1 MAIKNLRRKYM
12 AKILE
17 KDALTFDD
25 VLLVPQYS
33 EITPDMADVSTKLTN
48 TFKMNVPFLSA
59 AMDTVSEHKLV
70 TALALAGGLGVIH
83 KNMSIAD
90 QAKEVE
96 MVKNYEFDNEKY
108 KRALVDKKGRLC
120 VGAAIGVTADMM
132 NRVHALMDAGVDVFV
147 LDSAHGDSKNIINA
161 IKNLRLEYPNM
172 ELIAGNV
179 ATYEG
184 ALDLMKAGASAVKV
198 GMGPGS
204 ICTTRIIAGIGVPQL
219 QAVMDCARASKEMNV
234 PIIADGG
241 IKYSGDV
248 VKALAAGANTVM
260 LGGLFA
266 TCEEAPGDI
275 YESNGKKYRTYRG
288 MGSIE
293 AMAKGSTDRYFQT
306 GHKKFVAEGVQGI
319 VEVKTTVEELVFQ
332 LVGGLKAGMGYCGSK
347 DIPTL
352 QEKGTFIKITNN
364 ALLESHPHDIS
375 IDKGE
380 PNYSVKLK

>member
-1 MAIKNLRRKYM
+1 M

-108 KRALVDKKGRLC
+108 KRALIDKKGRLC

-132 NRVHALMDAGVDVFV
+132 DRVHALMDAGVDVFV
-147 LDSAHGDSKNIINA
+147 LDSARGDSKNIINA
-161 IKNLRLEYPNM
+161 IKNLRLEYPSM

-332 LVGGLKAGMGYCGSK
+332 LIGGLKAGMGYCGSK

>member
-1 MAIKNLRRKYM
+1 M

-96 MVKNYEFDNEKY
+96 MVKNYEFDNEKN
-108 KRALVDKKGRLC
+108 KRVLIDKKGRLC

-132 NRVHALMDAGVDVFV
+132 DRVHALMDAGVDVFV

-161 IKNLRLEYPNM
+161 IKNLRLEYPSM

-332 LVGGLKAGMGYCGSK
+332 LIGGLKAGMGYCGSK
-347 DIPTL
+347 NIPTL

>member
-1 MAIKNLRRKYM
+1 M

-108 KRALVDKKGRLC
+108 KRALIDKKGRLC

-132 NRVHALMDAGVDVFV
+132 DRVHALMDAGVDVFV

-161 IKNLRLEYPNM
+161 IKNLRLEYPSM

-248 VKALAAGANTVM
+248 VKVLAAGANTVM

-266 TCEEAPGDI
+266 SCEEAPGDI
-275 YESNGKKYRTYRG
+275 YESNGKKYRIYRG

-332 LVGGLKAGMGYCGSK
+332 LIGGLKAGMGYCGSK

>member
-1 MAIKNLRRKYM
+1 M

-96 MVKNYEFDNEKY
+96 MVKNYEFDNEKN
-108 KRALVDKKGRLC
+108 KRVLIDKKGRLC

-132 NRVHALMDAGVDVFV
+132 DRVHALMDAGVDVFV

-161 IKNLRLEYPNM
+161 IKNLRLEYPSM

-219 QAVMDCARASKEMNV
+219 QAVMDCARASKEMNI

-332 LVGGLKAGMGYCGSK
+332 LIGGLKAGMGYCGSK

>member
-1 MAIKNLRRKYM
+1 M

-96 MVKNYEFDNEKY
+96 MVKNYEFDNEKN
-108 KRALVDKKGRLC
+108 KRALIDKKGRLC

-132 NRVHALMDAGVDVFV
+132 DRVHALMDAGVDVFV

-161 IKNLRLEYPNM
+161 IKNLRLEYPSM

-184 ALDLMKAGASAVKV
+184 ALDLMKVGASAVKV

-275 YESNGKKYRTYRG
+275 YESNGKN
-288 MGSIE
+288 IE
-293 AMAKGSTDRYFQT
+293 L
-306 GHKKFVAEGVQGI
+306 I
-319 VEVKTTVEELVFQ
+319 VEWVL
-332 LVGGLKAGMGYCGSK
+332 
-347 DIPTL
+347 
-352 QEKGTFIKITNN
+352 
-364 ALLESHPHDIS
+364 
-375 IDKGE
+375 
-380 PNYSVKLK
+380 

>member
-1 MAIKNLRRKYM
+1 M

-96 MVKNYEFDNEKY
+96 MIKNYEFDNEKN
-108 KRALVDKKGRLC
+108 KRVLIDKKGRLC

-132 NRVHALMDAGVDVFV
+132 DRVHALMDAGVDVFV

-161 IKNLRLEYPNM
+161 IKNLRLEYPSM

-332 LVGGLKAGMGYCGSK
+332 LIGGLKAGMGYCGSK

-352 QEKGTFIKITNN
+352 QGKGTFIKITNN

>member
-1 MAIKNLRRKYM
+1 M

-108 KRALVDKKGRLC
+108 KRVLIDKKGKLC

-132 NRVHALMDAGVDVFV
+132 DRVHALMDAGVDVFV

-161 IKNLRLEYPNM
+161 IKNLRLEYPSM

-332 LVGGLKAGMGYCGSK
+332 LIGGLKAGMGYCGSK

>member
-1 MAIKNLRRKYM
+1 M
-12 AKILE
+12 AKILKTE
-17 KDALTFDD
+17 ALTFDD
-25 VLLVPQYS
+25 VLLIPQYS
-33 EITPDMADVSTKLTN
+33 EVTPDMTELGTNLTK
-48 TFKMNVPFLSA
+48 TFRLNVPFLSA
-59 AMDTVSEHKLV
+59 AMDTVTENKLAS
-70 TALALAGGLGVIH
+70 ALALVGGLGIIH
-83 KNMSIAD
+83 KNMTSEE
-90 QAKEVE
+90 QAREIRK
-96 MVKNYEFDNEKY
+96 VKGFRFNKQENPK
-108 KRALVDKKGRLC
+108 ALVDKWGTLC
-120 VGAAIGVTADMM
+120 VGAAVGVTSDMM
-132 NRVHALMDAGVDVFV
+132 ERVDKLINAGADVFV

-161 IKNLRLEYPNM
+161 VKELRAKYPEM

-184 ALDLMKAGASAVKV
+184 AKHLMEAGASAVKV

-219 QAVMDCARASKEMNV
+219 QAIMECAKASKETGI

-266 TCEEAPGDI
+266 TCEEAPGEIFQKD
-275 YESNGKKYRTYRG
+275 GKKVRIYRG

-293 AMAKGSTDRYFQT
+293 AMAKGSQDRYFQA
-306 GHKKFVAEGVQGI
+306 GHKKLVAEGVQGI
-319 VEVKTTVEELVFQ
+319 VAVQTTVSELVFQ
-332 LVGGLKAGMGYCGSK
+332 LCGGLKAGLGYCGAK

-352 QEKGTFIKITNN
+352 QSKAVFSRISHNS
-364 ALLESHPHDIS
+364 LLESHPHDIS

>member
-1 MAIKNLRRKYM
+1 M

-96 MVKNYEFDNEKY
+96 MVKNYEFDNEKN
-108 KRALVDKKGRLC
+108 KRVLIDKKGRLC

-132 NRVHALMDAGVDVFV
+132 DRVHALMDAGVDVFF

-161 IKNLRLEYPNM
+161 IKNLRLEYPSM

-332 LVGGLKAGMGYCGSK
+332 LIGGLKAGMGYCGSK

>member
-1 MAIKNLRRKYM
+1 M

-96 MVKNYEFDNEKY
+96 MVKNYELDNEKY
-108 KRALVDKKGRLC
+108 KRALIDKKGRLC

-132 NRVHALMDAGVDVFV
+132 DRVHALMDSGVDVFV

-161 IKNLRLEYPNM
+161 IKNLRLEYPSM

-332 LVGGLKAGMGYCGSK
+332 LIGGLKAGMGYCGSK

>member
-1 MAIKNLRRKYM
+1 MAN
-12 AKILE
+12 ILE

-96 MVKNYEFDNEKY
+96 MVKNYEFDNEKN
-108 KRALVDKKGRLC
+108 KRVLIDKKGRLC

-132 NRVHALMDAGVDVFV
+132 DRVHALMDAGVDVFV

-161 IKNLRLEYPNM
+161 IKNLRLEYPSM

-332 LVGGLKAGMGYCGSK
+332 LIGGLKAGMGYCGSK

>member
-1 MAIKNLRRKYM
+1 M

-96 MVKNYEFDNEKY
+96 MVKNYEFDNEEN
-108 KRALVDKKGRLC
+108 KRVLIDKKGRLC

-132 NRVHALMDAGVDVFV
+132 DRVNALMDAGVDVFV

-161 IKNLRLEYPNM
+161 IKNLRLEYPSM
-172 ELIAGNV
+172 ELIAGKV

-332 LVGGLKAGMGYCGSK
+332 LIGGLKAGMGYCGSK

>member
-1 MAIKNLRRKYM
+1 M

-108 KRALVDKKGRLC
+108 KRVLIDKKGRLC

-132 NRVHALMDAGVDVFV
+132 DRVHALMDAGVDVFV

-161 IKNLRLEYPNM
+161 IKNLRLEYPSM

-332 LVGGLKAGMGYCGSK
+332 LIGGLKAGMGYCGSK

-352 QEKGTFIKITNN
+352 QEKVTFIKITNN

>member
-1 MAIKNLRRKYM
+1 M

-96 MVKNYEFDNEKY
+96 MVKNYEFDNKKN
-108 KRALVDKKGRLC
+108 KRVLIDKKGRLC

-132 NRVHALMDAGVDVFV
+132 DRVHALMDAGVDVFV

-161 IKNLRLEYPNM
+161 IKNLRLEYPSM

-332 LVGGLKAGMGYCGSK
+332 LIGGLKAGMGYCGSK

>member
-1 MAIKNLRRKYM
+1 M
-12 AKILE
+12 AKISE

-96 MVKNYEFDNEKY
+96 MVKNYEFDNEKN
-108 KRALVDKKGRLC
+108 KRALIDKKGRLC

-132 NRVHALMDAGVDVFV
+132 DRVHALLDAGVDVFV

-161 IKNLRLEYPNM
+161 IKNLRLEYPSM

-332 LVGGLKAGMGYCGSK
+332 LIGGLKAGMGYCGSK

>member
-1 MAIKNLRRKYM
+1 M

-108 KRALVDKKGRLC
+108 KRVLIDKKGRLC
-120 VGAAIGVTADMM
+120 VGAAIGVTADMID
-132 NRVHALMDAGVDVFV
+132 RVHALMDAGVDVFV
-147 LDSAHGDSKNIINA
+147 LDSAHGYSKNIINA
-161 IKNLRLEYPNM
+161 IKNLRLEYPSM

-219 QAVMDCARASKEMNV
+219 QAVMDCARASKEMNI

-332 LVGGLKAGMGYCGSK
+332 LIGGLKAGMGYCGSK

>member
-1 MAIKNLRRKYM
+1 M

-108 KRALVDKKGRLC
+108 KRALIDKKGRLC

-132 NRVHALMDAGVDVFV
+132 DRVHALMDAGVDVFV

-161 IKNLRLEYPNM
+161 IKNLRLEYPSM

-275 YESNGKKYRTYRG
+275 YES
-288 MGSIE
+288 
-293 AMAKGSTDRYFQT
+293 
-306 GHKKFVAEGVQGI
+306 
-319 VEVKTTVEELVFQ
+319 
-332 LVGGLKAGMGYCGSK
+332 
-347 DIPTL
+347 
-352 QEKGTFIKITNN
+352 KIGR
-364 ALLESHPHDIS
+364 AH
-375 IDKGE
+375 
-380 PNYSVKLK
+380 V

>member
-1 MAIKNLRRKYM
+1 M

-70 TALALAGGLGVIH
+70 TALALAGGLGIIH

-90 QAKEVE
+90 QAKEIE

-108 KRALVDKKGRLC
+108 KRVLIDKKGRLC

-132 NRVHALMDAGVDVFV
+132 DRVHALMDAGVDVFV

-161 IKNLRLEYPNM
+161 IKKLRLEYPSM

-275 YESNGKKYRTYRG
+275 YESNEKKYRTYRG

-306 GHKKFVAEGVQGI
+306 DHKKFVAEGVQGI

-332 LVGGLKAGMGYCGSK
+332 LIGGLKAGMGYCGSK

>member
-1 MAIKNLRRKYM
+1 M

-108 KRALVDKKGRLC
+108 KRALIDKKGRLC

-132 NRVHALMDAGVDVFV
+132 DRVHALMDAGVDVFV

-161 IKNLRLEYPNM
+161 IKNLRLEYPSM

-275 YESNGKKYRTYRG
+275 YESNGK
-288 MGSIE
+288 
-293 AMAKGSTDRYFQT
+293 DR
-306 GHKKFVAEGVQGI
+306 K
-319 VEVKTTVEELVFQ
+319 
-332 LVGGLKAGMGYCGSK
+332 
-347 DIPTL
+347 
-352 QEKGTFIKITNN
+352 
-364 ALLESHPHDIS
+364 
-375 IDKGE
+375 
-380 PNYSVKLK
+380 SVV

>member
-1 MAIKNLRRKYM
+1 M

-96 MVKNYEFDNEKY
+96 MVKNYEFDNEKN
-108 KRALVDKKGRLC
+108 KRVLIDKKGRLC

-132 NRVHALMDAGVDVFV
+132 DRVHALMDAGVDVFV

-161 IKNLRLEYPNM
+161 IKNLRLEYPSM

-179 ATYEG
+179 ATYKG

-332 LVGGLKAGMGYCGSK
+332 LIGGLKAGMGYCGSK

>member
-1 MAIKNLRRKYM
+1 M

-96 MVKNYEFDNEKY
+96 MVKNYEFDNEKN
-108 KRALVDKKGRLC
+108 KRVLIDKKGRLC

-132 NRVHALMDAGVDVFV
+132 DRVHALMDAGVDVFV

-161 IKNLRLEYPNM
+161 IKNLRLEYPSM

-219 QAVMDCARASKEMNV
+219 QAVMDCARASKEMNI

-332 LVGGLKAGMGYCGSK
+332 LIGGLKAGMGYCGSK

-352 QEKGTFIKITNN
+352 QGKGTFIKITNN

>member
-1 MAIKNLRRKYM
+1 M

-332 LVGGLKAGMGYCGSK
+332 LIGGLKAGMGYCGSK

>member
-1 MAIKNLRRKYM
+1 M

-96 MVKNYEFDNEKY
+96 MVKNYEFDNEKN
-108 KRALVDKKGRLC
+108 KKALLIDKKGRLC

-132 NRVHALMDAGVDVFV
+132 DRVHALMDAGVDVFV

-161 IKNLRLEYPNM
+161 IKNLRLEYPSM

-275 YESNGKKYRTYRG
+275 FESNGKKYRTYRG

>member
-1 MAIKNLRRKYM
+1 M

-96 MVKNYEFDNEKY
+96 MVKNYEFDNEKN
-108 KRALVDKKGRLC
+108 KRVLIDKKGRLC
-120 VGAAIGVTADMM
+120 VAAAIGVTADMM
-132 NRVHALMDAGVDVFV
+132 DRVHALLDAGVDVFV

-161 IKNLRLEYPNM
+161 IKNLRLEYPSM

-319 VEVKTTVEELVFQ
+319 VEVKTIVEELVFQ
-332 LVGGLKAGMGYCGSK
+332 LIGGLKAGMGYCGSK

>member
-1 MAIKNLRRKYM
+1 M

-108 KRALVDKKGRLC
+108 KRVLIDKKGRLC

-132 NRVHALMDAGVDVFV
+132 DRVHALMDAGVDVFV

-161 IKNLRLEYPNM
+161 IKNLRLEYPSM

-332 LVGGLKAGMGYCGSK
+332 LIGGLKAGMGYCGSK

-352 QEKGTFIKITNN
+352 QEKGKFIKITNN

-380 PNYSVKLK
+380 LNYSVKLK

>member
-1 MAIKNLRRKYM
+1 M

-108 KRALVDKKGRLC
+108 KRVLIDKKGRLC
-120 VGAAIGVTADMM
+120 VGAAIGMTADMM
-132 NRVHALMDAGVDVFV
+132 DRVHALMDAGVDVFV

-161 IKNLRLEYPNM
+161 IKNLRLEYPSM

-219 QAVMDCARASKEMNV
+219 QAVMDCARASKEMNI

-332 LVGGLKAGMGYCGSK
+332 LIGGLKAGMGYCGSK

>member
-1 MAIKNLRRKYM
+1 M
-12 AKILE
+12 AKTLE

-96 MVKNYEFDNEKY
+96 MVKNYEFDNEKN
-108 KRALVDKKGRLC
+108 KRVLIDKKGRLC

-132 NRVHALMDAGVDVFV
+132 DRVHALMDAGVDVFV

-161 IKNLRLEYPNM
+161 IKNLRLEYPSM

-332 LVGGLKAGMGYCGSK
+332 LIGGLKAGMGYCGSK

>member
-1 MAIKNLRRKYM
+1 M

-108 KRALVDKKGRLC
+108 KRVLIDKKGRLC

-132 NRVHALMDAGVDVFV
+132 DRVHALMDAEVDVFV

-161 IKNLRLEYPNM
+161 IKNLRLEYPSM

-332 LVGGLKAGMGYCGSK
+332 LIGGLKAGMGYCGSK

>member
-1 MAIKNLRRKYM
+1 M

-96 MVKNYEFDNEKY
+96 MVKNYEFDNEKN
-108 KRALVDKKGRLC
+108 KRALIDKKGRLC

-332 LVGGLKAGMGYCGSK
+332 LIGGLKAGMGYCGSK

>member
-1 MAIKNLRRKYM
+1 M

-96 MVKNYEFDNEKY
+96 MVKNYEFDNEKH
-108 KRALVDKKGRLC
+108 KRVLIDKKGRLC

-132 NRVHALMDAGVDVFV
+132 DRVHALMDAGVDVFV

-161 IKNLRLEYPNM
+161 IKNLRLEYPSM

-275 YESNGKKYRTYRG
+275 FESNGKKYRTYRG

-332 LVGGLKAGMGYCGSK
+332 LIGGLKAGMGYCGSK

>member
-1 MAIKNLRRKYM
+1 M

-96 MVKNYEFDNEKY
+96 MVKNYEFDNEKN
-108 KRALVDKKGRLC
+108 KRVLIDKKGRLC

-132 NRVHALMDAGVDVFV
+132 DRVHVLMDAGVDVFV

-161 IKNLRLEYPNM
+161 IKNLRLEYPSM

-332 LVGGLKAGMGYCGSK
+332 LIGGLKAGMGYCGSK

>member
-1 MAIKNLRRKYM
+1 M

-108 KRALVDKKGRLC
+108 KRVLIDKKGRLC

-132 NRVHALMDAGVDVFV
+132 DRVHALMDAGVDVFV

-161 IKNLRLEYPNM
+161 IKNLRLEYPSM

-275 YESNGKKYRTYRG
+275 YESNGKKYRIYRG

-319 VEVKTTVEELVFQ
+319 VEVKTTVGELVFQ
-332 LVGGLKAGMGYCGSK
+332 LIGGLKAGMGYCGSK

>member
-1 MAIKNLRRKYM
+1 M

-96 MVKNYEFDNEKY
+96 MVKNYELDNEKN
-108 KRALVDKKGRLC
+108 KRALIDKKGRLC

-132 NRVHALMDAGVDVFV
+132 DRVHALMDAGVDVFV

-161 IKNLRLEYPNM
+161 ITNLRLEYPSM

-219 QAVMDCARASKEMNV
+219 QAVMDCARASKEMNI

-332 LVGGLKAGMGYCGSK
+332 LIGGLKAGMGYCGSK

>member
-1 MAIKNLRRKYM
+1 M

-70 TALALAGGLGVIH
+70 TALALAGGLGIIH

-96 MVKNYEFDNEKY
+96 MVKNYELDNEKY
-108 KRALVDKKGRLC
+108 KRALIDKKGRLC

>member
-1 MAIKNLRRKYM
+1 M

-108 KRALVDKKGRLC
+108 KRALIDKKGRLC

-132 NRVHALMDAGVDVFV
+132 DRVHALMDAGVDVFV
-147 LDSAHGDSKNIINA
+147 LDSAYGDSKNIINA
-161 IKNLRLEYPNM
+161 IKNLRLEYPSM

-332 LVGGLKAGMGYCGSK
+332 LIGGLKAGMGYCGSK

>member
-1 MAIKNLRRKYM
+1 M

-96 MVKNYEFDNEKY
+96 MVKNYEFDNEKN
-108 KRALVDKKGRLC
+108 KRVLIDKKGRLC

-132 NRVHALMDAGVDVFV
+132 DRVHALMDAGVDVFV

-161 IKNLRLEYPNM
+161 IKNLRLEYPSM

-275 YESNGKKYRTYRG
+275 YESNEKKYRTYRG

>member
-1 MAIKNLRRKYM
+1 M

>member
-1 MAIKNLRRKYM
+1 M

-108 KRALVDKKGRLC
+108 KRVLIDKKGRLC

-132 NRVHALMDAGVDVFV
+132 DRVHALMDAGVDVFV

-161 IKNLRLEYPNM
+161 IKNLRLEYPSM

-219 QAVMDCARASKEMNV
+219 QAVMDCARASKEMNI

-319 VEVKTTVEELVFQ
+319 VEVKTTVGELVFQ
-332 LVGGLKAGMGYCGSK
+332 LIGGLKAGMGYCGSK

>member
-1 MAIKNLRRKYM
+1 M

-96 MVKNYEFDNEKY
+96 MVKNYEFDNEKN
-108 KRALVDKKGRLC
+108 KKALIDKKGRLC

-132 NRVHALMDAGVDVFV
+132 DRVHALMDAGVDVFV

-161 IKNLRLEYPNM
+161 IKNLRLEYSSM

-275 YESNGKKYRTYRG
+275 FESNGKKYRTYRG